1 MNEANNVQRGKTF
14 NFSLRTLIIVGFLL
28 VIIFIGS
35 ILGTYFG
42 KVCKDCDQNLPS
54 KCQSLYCSETNISK
68 SCSYF
73 SIFIDTYYI
82 FCKYIDWKNV
92 SCESTPVTIII
103 PTTIIRNL

>member
-68 SCSYF
+68 SSFF
-73 SIFIDTYYI
+73 SFFIGIYYI

-92 SCESTPVTIII
+92 SCESTPVTTKT
-103 PTTIIRNL
+103 PTTIIRKL